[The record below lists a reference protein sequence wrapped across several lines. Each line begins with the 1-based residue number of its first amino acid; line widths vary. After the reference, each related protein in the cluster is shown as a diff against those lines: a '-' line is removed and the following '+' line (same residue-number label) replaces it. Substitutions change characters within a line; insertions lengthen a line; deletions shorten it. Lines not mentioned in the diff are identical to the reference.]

1 MTDWNLWP
9 NGWSKQKVDKN
20 RPPFLFNLKHGLLLL
35 NFLIWCTIWSKNAI
49 RHQASNLHLVE
60 KITRKFDALER
71 IALCY
76 YQTVPHIKK
85 WKKVEFFQMEKRP
98 KLLLS
103 QAQGTTP
110 LQHQWKRMEYV
121 FCDINNVI
129 TRISG
134 RYAPFILAPAE
145 GG

>member
-85 WKKVEFFQMEKRP
+85 WKKVEFFQMEKEWGSVFFYSLFFLTIWSEMP
-98 KLLLS
+98 ISLLASNLGVIFS
-103 QAQGTTP
+103 KTINFLWGPAQHP
-110 LQHQWKRMEYV
+110 NH
-121 FCDINNVI
+121 
-129 TRISG
+129 S
-134 RYAPFILAPAE
+134 
-145 GG
+145 

>member
-85 WKKVEFFQMEKRP
+85 WKKVEFFQMEKEWGSVFFYSLFFLRIWSEMLIS
-98 KLLLS
+98 LLASNLGVIFS
-103 QAQGTTP
+103 KTINFLWGPAQHP
-110 LQHQWKRMEYV
+110 NH
-121 FCDINNVI
+121 
-129 TRISG
+129 S
-134 RYAPFILAPAE
+134 
-145 GG
+145 